1 MTELSVVA
9 GTHGRR
15 SPEPLATLQTKSAHR
30 ATRPLKWKMC
40 DGSSLGPAWLWLPF
54 LSSHGIGYGSSL
66 PPPRAG
72 SSSPRDF
79 GSHPPRAPPAD
90 TARAPPGGP
99 PAPLHPDPPPP
110 T

>member
-54 LSSHGIGYGSSL
+54 LSSHGIGYGSAPAPTGGGNAST
-66 PPPRAG
+66 RG
-72 SSSPRDF
+72 F
-79 GSHPPRAPPAD
+79 GSHPPQ
-90 TARAPPGGP
+90 APPGKTDEGP
-99 PAPLHPDPPPP
+99 PAGGPQPDHKE